1 MKFMS
6 LPITAAAAAFL
17 ASSCAQAIEDDNNNN
32 ALALTLIKNNL
43 QTLTTTAK
51 DNGSIFQP
59 GHSLNLFDISPE
71 CEAEIE
77 SLTENNNLMTAA
89 ESLGQTCPYSQDGN
103 NLKQDFGSCDLG
115 QFQLA
120 CTAAG
125 GK

>member
-1 MKFMS
+1 MKFTI
-6 LPITAAAAAFL
+6 LPITAAATFL
-17 ASSCAQAIEDDNNNN
+17 TSSCAQASKED
-32 ALALTLIKNNL
+32 ALAVIKNNLQL

>member
-1 MKFMS
+1 MS
-6 LPITAAAAAFL
+6 LPITAAAAATFL
-17 ASSCAQAIEDDNNNN
+17 ASSCAQAIKDDND
-32 ALALTLIKNNL
+32 ALALIKNNL
-43 QTLTTTAK
+43 YTLTTTAK
-51 DNGSIFQP
+51 DNESIFQP